1 MAGSGAGARRPLQ
14 ENEVDQQP
22 QIQYATAPDGARI
35 AFFCAGSG
43 THLVHMPPFPLGHIL
58 VEWENRAN
66 RAYFQALA
74 AGHRLVRYD
83 GRGAGLSS
91 RDVTD
96 YSLDAKVAD
105 IAAVTDH
112 LGLET
117 FALLGFGHSGSA
129 AIAYA
134 TRYPDRVSHLVLWH
148 SYARTTDV
156 TSIARIEA
164 ARSLIQKDWDSYAQ
178 LEGYRVSGWA
188 GGRAA
193 AWYSDYVKQSVTPEA
208 LVAAYQ
214 SIAAVDVTALLP
226 LVRAPTLVIARMA
239 SEVLPVEVA
248 RNLTAAIPNAR
259 LVLLEGT
266 GVIPFPDVVDQ
277 FVDAITRFLAEPPE
291 PPPGRAGM
299 PVAPLTPRE
308 TEILRLVARGRTS
321 REIAQELSLSVRT
334 VGRHITNIYNKI
346 GARTRAD
353 AASYAIR
360 HRIA

>member
-1 MAGSGAGARRPLQ
+1 
-14 ENEVDQQP
+14 VDQQP
-22 QIQYATAPDGARI
+22 QIQYATAADGARI
-35 AFFCAGSG
+35 AFFCAGTG
-43 THLVHMPPFPLGHIL
+43 TPLVHMPPFPLGHIL
-58 VEWENRAN
+58 VEWGNRAN
-66 RAYFQALA
+66 RAYFQALS
-74 AGHRLVRYD
+74 AGHKLVRYD

-91 RDVTD
+91 RDVSD
-96 YSLDAKVAD
+96 YSLDAKVSD
-105 IAAVTDH
+105 TAVVADH
-112 LGLET
+112 LGLEA

-134 TRYPDRVSHLVLWH
+134 ARHPDRVTHLVLWH
-148 SYARTTDV
+148 SYARTFDV

-193 AWYSDYVKQSVTPEA
+193 AWYTEYVKQSVTPDG
-208 LVAAYQ
+208 LSAAYQ
-214 SIAAVDVTALLP
+214 SIAAVDVTAMLP

-266 GVIPFPDVVDQ
+266 GVIPFPDVVDR
-277 FVDAITRFLAEPPE
+277 FVGAVTGFLAETPGPAPSAPIPP
-291 PPPGRAGM
+291 A
-299 PVAPLTPRE
+299 APLTPRE
-308 TEILRLVARGRTS
+308 TEVLRLVARGHTS
-321 REIAQELSLSVRT
+321 REIAHELSLSVRT
-334 VGRHITNIYNKI
+334 VGRHITNVYTKI

-353 AASYAIR
+353 ATSYAIR